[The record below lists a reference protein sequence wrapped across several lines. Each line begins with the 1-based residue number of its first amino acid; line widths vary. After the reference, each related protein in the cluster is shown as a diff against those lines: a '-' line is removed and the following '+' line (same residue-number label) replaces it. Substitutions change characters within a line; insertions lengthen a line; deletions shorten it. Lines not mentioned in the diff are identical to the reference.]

1 MDWVSAIVGLL
12 ALVYVLQAWTKSN
25 NKKKRLPPGPRGL
38 PLFGNLH
45 MLGEFPHRDLH
56 RLAQKHGDIMYLR
69 LGLAP
74 VIIASSPQAAELFLK
89 THDLNFA
96 SRPPLEAAKHIS
108 WGQRNLSFGEYG
120 SYWRTMRK
128 MCTLELLSA
137 HKINSFKSM
146 RKEELDILINFIQE
160 AAHDRVTVNL
170 SAKVSSLSADISC
183 LMVFGKKYK
192 DKDLDEKGFKAVVQ
206 EGMHLAA
213 TPNFGDYIPFLA
225 PLDLQGLTKR
235 MKVVHKVFDDFFEKI
250 IDEHLQST
258 SEERPKDFVDVML
271 GFMGS
276 AESEY
281 RIERSNIK
289 AIMLDML
296 SGSMDTT
303 ATSTEWTLSELLKHP
318 QVMKKVQ
325 KEIENVVG
333 MERMVEESD
342 LEKLQYLDMVVKE
355 TMRLHPVAPLLLPHA
370 AIEDC
375 NVNGFHIPGKSRIMI
390 NIWAIGRN
398 PSVWTDADN
407 FIPERFDGSN
417 IDFRGR
423 DFQFIPFGSG
433 RRGCPGMQLGIT
445 MVQLLV
451 AQLVHCFD
459 WELPNNML
467 PTELDMTEEFGLTVP
482 RANHLLALPTY
493 RLHQRQQ

>member
-56 RLAQKHGDIMYLR
+56 RLAQKHGDIMYLC

-137 HKINSFKSM
+137 HKIKSFKSM

-235 MKVVHKVFDDFFEKI
+235 MKVVHKVFDDFFERI

-276 AESEY
+276 VESEY

-398 PSVWTDADN
+398 PSVWTDADK